1 MEHLANP
8 VGSDIVGSVRTYPV
22 KIRGVRV
29 TKTHRRASRANG
41 YFNGSV
47 GVIDCYPSKNM
58 IWEVYQQTKI
68 TGAEQ
73 TAEKALSKADRYAA
87 DIADVR
93 RQVDRL
99 TLACQAMWEL
109 IRDRTGLTEEDI
121 EAKILEIDARDGSV
135 DGKISTKSVNCTSCG
150 RPTNSR
156 RGSCVMCGAPI
167 KREHQFE
174 V

>member
-1 MEHLANP
+1 
-8 VGSDIVGSVRTYPV
+8 
-22 KIRGVRV
+22 
-29 TKTHRRASRANG
+29 
-41 YFNGSV
+41 
-47 GVIDCYPSKNM
+47 M

-68 TGAEQ
+68 AGAEQ